1 MPLTDRGRT
10 ERPESLRDHADSH
23 LRDAIVSS
31 SAPRA
36 APTGAARATHDNWS
50 TLGRL
55 LHLDD
60 DDAHSPTTA
69 EGAPWPSPTSPA
81 TG

>member
-1 MPLTDRGRT
+1 MPPPARPPA
-10 ERPESLRDHADSH
+10 ERLRDPANGRFAD
-23 LRDAIVSS
+23 
-31 SAPRA
+31 
-36 APTGAARATHDNWS
+36 AARATHDNWS

-60 DDAHSPTTA
+60 DDEAHSPTTE

-81 TG
+81 TR